1 MWPLWPLR
9 GIFER
14 SVPRCVP
21 RGLPCTGI
29 KSNPKEASKFLPRTT
44 QPPPSFLLG
53 VPLVHAI
60 SLQLPRTFH
69 ASLDLGPSQLPTLLP
84 GNADM
89 GSLDHMPDMAKKR
102 VTAIESYIIQLENA
116 PTPKPLNK
124 GSIHEIWG
132 PRLLWQ
138 HLAQCLAYG
147 RCSISVTSCVA

>member
-1 MWPLWPLR
+1 MFP
-9 GIFER
+9 GV
-14 SVPRCVP
+14 SP

-29 KSNPKEASKFLPRTT
+29 KSSPKEASKFLPGTT

-84 GNADM
+84 GNADT
-89 GSLDHMPDMAKKR
+89 GSLGHMPDMAKKR
-102 VTAIESYIIQLENA
+102 VTAIESYIIQQENA

-124 GSIHEIWG
+124 GSIHEMWG
-132 PRLLWQ
+132 SCLLSQ
-138 HLAQCLAYG
+138 HLAQCMAYG
-147 RCSISVTSCVA
+147 RCSISITSCVA